1 MWMQLWQRFDRMIGS
16 ATESCGESRRGKTDS
31 DENDEISS
39 LVDLLMYMLGDGWKW
54 QDLALV
60 DVDGKI
66 LMLALVDHFG
76 CCGYGGGGGGGRIH
90 DDSSYRKD
98 SVDDSILIES
108 VTTFKPMSSQQAAAM
123 VETHEL
129 TAAATISLQPNGL

>member
-1 MWMQLWQRFDRMIGS
+1 MNDDLNELPFLGS
-16 ATESCGESRRGKTDS
+16 LKK

-76 CCGYGGGGGGGRIH
+76 FFYVGAMLVH
-90 DDSSYRKD
+90 LKV
-98 SVDDSILIES
+98 VDATNYLIGKLLNLIWEDQS
-108 VTTFKPMSSQQAAAM
+108 ETNAAQAKL
-123 VETHEL
+123 EENWSL
-129 TAAATISLQPNGL
+129 IDINNFLISPRERAF